1 MCHYSEKIISHD
13 SVPSERGSSVNLITS
28 PDLRYSS
35 FLEVVLHSDSRET
48 LNCFLFDCPSLTQEE
63 PGKVIVR
70 CHNWLFGTALLSG
83 LGTAKMVVWELI
95 WDSRRGGRSEGDIGV
110 GATVNE
116 EEGVW
121 LSLRSANLDSGRNFM
136 WFIQELLHLYK
147 LTPAK
152 I

>member
-1 MCHYSEKIISHD
+1 
-13 SVPSERGSSVNLITS
+13 
-28 PDLRYSS
+28 
-35 FLEVVLHSDSRET
+35 
-48 LNCFLFDCPSLTQEE
+48 
-63 PGKVIVR
+63 
-70 CHNWLFGTALLSG
+70 
-83 LGTAKMVVWELI
+83 MVVWELI
-95 WDSRRGGRSEGDIGV
+95 WDSRGGGRSEGEIGV

-152 I
+152 ILPLSLHAHIASRMSTPSVKRGKKKT